1 MRSLRALGEDVKGNR
16 RSTLAPAPLLAGCIR
31 RRLIEQRLIGLTGD
45 VLISINRD
53 AVIQRYK
60 FNQLLQIRRMETSA
74 RYILIGLFGIAAITG
89 AFLFVY
95 WLKAVGVE
103 THRLRVA
110 TRVRGHVQPGARWRC
125 YWPGT

>member
-1 MRSLRALGEDVKGNR
+1 
-16 RSTLAPAPLLAGCIR
+16 
-31 RRLIEQRLIGLTGD
+31 
-45 VLISINRD
+45 LISINRD
-53 AVIQRYK
+53 GAIARYRYPYRNN
-60 FNQLLQIRRMETSA
+60 FLPMPQMETSA